1 MYIDYIEILVR
12 KKEYESIFRIFISK
26 NSYFRKL
33 LSICVIIQTY
43 FIFRSNNALKCWECY
58 LMKREFIESILI
70 VMLFVLGTIVTP
82 VYAENFTVDSKGEG
96 NYSSIQEAVNNANTG
111 DTIIVNPGVYNENIV
126 VDKELTILS
135 NPVSLASSTARTY
148 VIGAVS
154 EKDVFDVNSNNV
166 KIDGLY
172 ILGGPS
178 GKERNEIGIN
188 LEGVEN
194 CSLINNGLVLND
206 VGISLNGSKTNYLDN
221 NMVSLGKKGITLVDS
236 NENIL
241 TNNTVTTNSDGILLN
256 NSMNNTIINNIADAN
271 INGIHLVMSQ
281 GNMFT
286 YNLIMRN
293 INGLNGEL
301 ARSNLMVNN
310 SILLNN
316 VGINLTG
323 SSENS
328 IYENQFVNLLDAVD
342 DGMNIWNGTSKG
354 NLWKNYTGQ
363 DADGNGIGDSPYVIN
378 QITGSI
384 DYLPVIQKNTPENES
399 GNTAGN

>member
-1 MYIDYIEILVR
+1 MGYYKDVFYFYML
-12 KKEYESIFRIFISK
+12 Y
-26 NSYFRKL
+26 NSDKY
-33 LSICVIIQTY
+33 
-43 FIFRSNNALKCWECY
+43 WECY

-70 VMLFVLGTIVTP
+70 VLLFVLGTAVTP
-82 VYAENFTVDSKGEG
+82 VYAENFTVDSKGGG

-111 DTIIVNPGVYNENIV
+111 DTIIVNPGIYNENIV

-135 NPVSLASSTARTY
+135 NSASLASSTARTY

-154 EKDVFDVNSNNV
+154 EKDVFNVNSNNV
-166 KIDGLY
+166 KIDGFY
-172 ILGGPS
+172 IIGGPS
-178 GKERNEIGIN
+178 GTERDEIGIN

-194 CSLINNGLVLND
+194 CSLSNNGLVLNN

-221 NMVSLGKKGITLVDS
+221 NMVSLGKKGITLVNS
-236 NENIL
+236 NENVL
-241 TNNTVTTNSDGILLN
+241 TNNTVTTNNDGISLN
-256 NSMNNTIINNIADAN
+256 NSMNNTLFNNIVDAN
-271 INGIHLVMSQ
+271 INGIYLGMSQ
-281 GNMFT
+281 GNIFT

-328 IYENQFVNLLDAVD
+328 IYENQFVNILDAVD

-363 DADGNGIGDSPYVIN
+363 DADGNGIGDAPYVIN
-378 QITGSI
+378 QATGSI
-384 DYLPVIQKNTPENES
+384 DYLPVIQKNTPESES
-399 GNTAGN
+399 GNTTGNSSGSSI